1 MANRPVFIASSS
13 DSELVRVES
22 FKFDWF
28 PGFSISQKQK
38 SVESLHHAFLEK
50 YEDKRVLEIS
60 SKSESELG
68 VSLSAFNLHIELS
81 SGHRASVESL
91 YQASKVFERGG
102 PFIDIRYKN
111 SLEAKRDERL
121 KTSGEVIGFMHK
133 KERWNIEPKTAFY
146 NWLYL
151 NVLNLNDD
159 LKNQVVEYDAFTDIE
174 FNPKK
179 SFSCQAEAIALYVSM
194 RRKGLLHEKGSIP
207 SRTDFLNLID
217 GYVYKNDKDEA
228 PKLI

>member
-13 DSELVRVES
+13 DSELVRVEN
-22 FKFDWF
+22 FEFNWF

-38 SVESLHHAFLEK
+38 SIESLHRSFLEK
-50 YEDKRVLEIS
+50 YEGKRVLEIS

-68 VSLSAFNLHIELS
+68 VSLSAFNLQIELS
-81 SGHRASVESL
+81 SGHKASVESL
-91 YQASKVFERGG
+91 YQASKVFEKGG
-102 PFIDIRYKN
+102 PFVDIRYKT

-121 KTSGEVIGFMHK
+121 KASGEVIGFMHK
-133 KERWNIEPKTAFY
+133 RERWDIEPKTAFY

-159 LKNQVVEYDAFTDIE
+159 LKNEVVQYDAFTDIE

-194 RRKGLLHEKGSIP
+194 RRKGLLCEQSNIP
-207 SRTDFLNLID
+207 TREEFLTLIQSYIYKTDD
-217 GYVYKNDKDEA
+217 SEA
-228 PKLI
+228 PRLL

>member
-13 DSELVRVES
+13 DSELVRVEN
-22 FKFDWF
+22 FEFNWF

-38 SVESLHHAFLEK
+38 SIESLHRSFLEK
-50 YEDKRVLEIS
+50 YEGKRVLEIS

-68 VSLSAFNLHIELS
+68 VSLSAFNLQIELS
-81 SGHRASVESL
+81 SGHKASVESL
-91 YQASKVFERGG
+91 YQASKVFEKGG
-102 PFIDIRYKN
+102 PFVDIRYKT

-121 KTSGEVIGFMHK
+121 KASGEVIGFMHK
-133 KERWNIEPKTAFY
+133 RERWDIEPKTAFY

-159 LKNQVVEYDAFTDIE
+159 LKNEVVQYDAFTDIE

-194 RRKGLLHEKGSIP
+194 RRKGLLCEQSNIP
-207 SRTDFLNLID
+207 TREEFLTLIQS
-217 GYVYKNDKDEA
+217 YSQFKI
-228 PKLI
+228 KLL